1 MFFRSQKKD
10 SPRALVMHHGIFRSR
25 LTLWEGVALIISGT
39 VGAGV
44 LGIPFAVAQ
53 SGMRIGI
60 VYIIALGVLMM
71 GLNLMV
77 GEIAIRTRGSFQLVG
92 LARHYLGAIGGAIM
106 TMVFYALLFG
116 VLVIYIIG
124 EGETLAA
131 LFGGTP
137 GAWSIGFFGVGAL
150 FVAFGLRTVKT
161 IELFLTAGI
170 LGVVMIIAG
179 LSSPH
184 IDLSYWAHMDS
195 AHLFL
200 PYGVILFAYHG
211 TTAIPEVHATLLKKN
226 NIFKQA
232 ILIAGCS
239 IMAVYLILSLVVVGV
254 TGIHTTEIA
263 TIGLGSALGPAMFV
277 FGNVFAFFAMATS
290 FLLTGVALKDSL
302 SWDYHMSPRIA
313 TCVTLAVPCTI
324 FLLGLRSFITAIDI
338 VGGVF
343 VSTEVLLILLMYIVA
358 KKRGELPSTSYVLR
372 HASILGVLLACIFT
386 VGAVYSVW
394 QLFV

>member
-1 MFFRSQKKD
+1 MSICQKTD
-10 SPRALVMHHGIFRSR
+10 SAQQS
-25 LTLWEGVALIISGT
+25 LTSHQGVFYRRKTLFEGVALIISGT

-44 LGIPFAVAQ
+44 LGIPYAIAQ

-60 VYIIALGVLMM
+60 VYIMTLGFLMM

-92 LARHYLGAIGGAIM
+92 LARRYLGRIGGALM
-106 TMVFYALLFG
+106 TLVFYSLLFG

-124 EGETLAA
+124 EGETLSA
-131 LFGGTP
+131 LFGGSPTV
-137 GAWSIGFFGVGAL
+137 WSIAFFCVGSL
-150 FVAFGLRTVKT
+150 FVMFGLRTVKT
-161 IELFLTAGI
+161 VELFLTGGI
-170 LGVVMIIAG
+170 LAVVIIIAG

-184 IDLSYWAHMDS
+184 IDLSYWAHMDL

-211 TTAIPEVHATLLKKN
+211 TTAIPEVHATLLEKNGMFKK
-226 NIFKQA
+226 A

-239 IMAVYLILSLVVVGV
+239 VMIVYLILSLVVVGV
-254 TGIHTTEIA
+254 TGVNTTEIA
-263 TIGLGSALGPAMFV
+263 TIGLGHALGPVMFV

-302 SWDYHMSPRIA
+302 SWDYKLDPRLA
-313 TCVTLAVPCTI
+313 TPITLAVPFGV
-324 FLLGLRSFITAIDI
+324 FLFGLRSFITAIDI

-343 VSTEVLLILLMYIVA
+343 VSTEVLLILLMYVIA
-358 KKRGELPSTSYVLR
+358 KKRGDLPVTSYTLRYAPVLG
-372 HASILGVLLACIFT
+372 ILLGCIFT
-386 VGAVYSVW
+386 IGTVYSVW